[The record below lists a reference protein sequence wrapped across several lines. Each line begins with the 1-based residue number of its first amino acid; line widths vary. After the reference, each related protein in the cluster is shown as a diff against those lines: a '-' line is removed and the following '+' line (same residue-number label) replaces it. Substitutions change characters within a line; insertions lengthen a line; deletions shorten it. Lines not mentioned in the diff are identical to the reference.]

1 MHRKQLSTTDNLFEG
16 LRRMSRFVLRLIAS
30 LLCAGLIA
38 GAAPAAAQD
47 DGEDCA
53 NGVVVP
59 DPQTAYRVADAGPV
73 RVEIYNLLGQPVNT
87 LVDEVQPAGRY
98 QASWDAR
105 DRQGREVV
113 TGVYLM
119 QLHYPGGMEARQ
131 LLYLK

>member
-1 MHRKQLSTTDNLFEG
+1 MHRKQLSTTDNLLEG
-16 LRRMSRFVLRLIAS
+16 LRRMSRFVLRLIGS

-47 DGEDCA
+47 GDDDCA

-59 DPQTAYRVADAGPV
+59 DPKTACRVADSGPV

-87 LVDEVQPAGRY
+87 LVDEVQSAGRY

-119 QLHYPGGMEARQ
+119 QLHYPGGMEAR